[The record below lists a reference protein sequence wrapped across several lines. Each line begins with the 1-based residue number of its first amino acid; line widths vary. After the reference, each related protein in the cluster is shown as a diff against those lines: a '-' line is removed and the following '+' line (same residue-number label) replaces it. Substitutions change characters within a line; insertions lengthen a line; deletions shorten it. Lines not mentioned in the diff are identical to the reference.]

1 MEIGGCAQDRMRSFS
16 LLVLP
21 SLEMTVY
28 LGEEERVKQLE
39 KPLKA
44 AFKV

>member
-1 MEIGGCAQDRMRSFS
+1 MEMGGCAQDRMRSFS

-28 LGEEERVKQLE
+28 LGEERVKQLE